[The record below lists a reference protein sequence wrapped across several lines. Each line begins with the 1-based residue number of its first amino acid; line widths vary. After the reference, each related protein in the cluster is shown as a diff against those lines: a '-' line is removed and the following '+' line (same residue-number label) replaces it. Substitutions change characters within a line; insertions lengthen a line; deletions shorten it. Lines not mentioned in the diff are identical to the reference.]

1 MGNEMVLYVSG
12 LGSMYKPFIADHLL
26 QRFGRKHHYY
36 ILKNK
41 ISTDLAF
48 LESICAAEKKVHF
61 IGHSTGGFLGLYL
74 MKKFSN
80 IDSLHLINPAIDL
93 LWSLDRIPAAA
104 PILEE
109 RKLIAEIF
117 QDITTNYQDG
127 PYPIFMVQGL
137 LDEIVHVDF
146 NRHFIQP
153 RGHGFYWPTLDHRFD
168 EHQFKMLMD
177 TFQKHFNY

>member
-1 MGNEMVLYVSG
+1 MEDKMVLYVSG
-12 LGSMYKPFIADHLL
+12 LGSLYKPFIAAHLL
-26 QRFGRKHHYY
+26 KRFGRNHHYY

-48 LESICAAEKKVHF
+48 LESICAAERKIHL

-80 IDSLHLINPAIDL
+80 IESAHLINPAIDL
-93 LWSLDRIPAAA
+93 LWTLDRIPEAASVLA
-104 PILEE
+104 E
-109 RKLIAEIF
+109 RRLISQMF
-117 QDITTNYQDG
+117 HDITTHYKDG

-146 NRHFIQP
+146 NKHFIQH

-168 EHQFKMLMD
+168 ELQFEMLMD
-177 TFQKHFNY
+177 TFQNHFNS